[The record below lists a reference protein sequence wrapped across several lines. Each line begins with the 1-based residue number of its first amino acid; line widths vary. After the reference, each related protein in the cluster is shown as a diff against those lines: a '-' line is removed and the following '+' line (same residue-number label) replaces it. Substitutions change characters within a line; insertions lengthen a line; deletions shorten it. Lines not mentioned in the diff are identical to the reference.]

1 MKYKLTVLTSLIGCA
16 IIFDLKEKEN
26 DKKHIKEFV
35 NKIDKYESIT
45 HNLLENNGFQYLKF
59 YQNIKSDQV
68 NMASTGHTIQATTHA
83 QKAQA

>member
-59 YQNIKSDQV
+59 Y
-68 NMASTGHTIQATTHA
+68 
-83 QKAQA
+83 